1 MPTASPA
8 VAADAS
14 GAAGPHPAGVPRP
27 AFSATDVALLVLACI
42 WGGNFAV
49 VKHGASEFGPLAF
62 NAVRVGLAT
71 ALLFAAARA
80 LREPRP
86 TSSQWRTLL
95 ALGLLGN
102 GIYQVLFVEAVAH
115 TRSANVAIV
124 ISSTPAML
132 ALVGRVRGTDVLTPR
147 GVAGIAVSIAGLALV
162 ILGGAAG
169 GAPGGS
175 LSGDL
180 MAFVAVW
187 CWVGYTTMLRPYTE
201 TVAPV
206 TLSAVTMLGGAVPL
220 LLVGL
225 PELGRVTWGAI
236 PASAWGAV
244 GYAGVLAIAL
254 GYLAWYRGLRVL
266 GPTRTAMYSN
276 LQPVV
281 ALAVG
286 ALLLHEAPTA
296 WHLLGATGT
305 MLGLVL
311 VRL

>member
-1 MPTASPA
+1 MSSAAQAA
-8 VAADAS
+8 VA
-14 GAAGPHPAGVPRP
+14 GAPPPAARP
-27 AFSATDVALLVLACI
+27 AFSSTDVALLLLACV

-49 VKHGASEFGPLAF
+49 VKHGAEQFGPLAF

-71 ALLFAAARA
+71 ALLFIAARV
-80 LREPRP
+80 LREPGIAAAD
-86 TSSQWRTLL
+86 WRRLL

-102 GIYQVLFVEAVAH
+102 GVYQVLFVQAVAH

-132 ALVGRVRGTDVLTPR
+132 ALVGRLRGTEVLSSKAIA
-147 GVAGIAVSIAGLALV
+147 GVATSMAGIALV

-175 LSGDL
+175 LLGDL
-180 MAFVAVW
+180 LAFVAVW
-187 CWVGYTTMLRPYTE
+187 CWVGYTMGLRPLTE
-201 TVAPV
+201 RIPPV

-220 LLVGL
+220 LLVGV
-225 PELGRVTWGAI
+225 PELGRVPW
-236 PASAWGAV
+236 PALPGSAWAAV

-296 WHLLGATGT
+296 WQLLGAAGT

-311 VRL
+311 VRT

>member
-1 MPTASPA
+1 MSSVSPA
-8 VAADAS
+8 VVAEVRPAPAA
-14 GAAGPHPAGVPRP
+14 RP
-27 AFSATDVALLVLACI
+27 AFSSTDAALLAVACI
-42 WGGNFAV
+42 WGGNFAI
-49 VKHGASEFGPLAF
+49 VKHGAEQFGPLAF
-62 NAVRVGLAT
+62 NAVRVTLAMV
-71 ALLFAAARA
+71 LLFAATRA

-86 TSSQWRTLL
+86 TTSQWRALL

-102 GIYQVLFVEAVAH
+102 GLYQILFVEAISL

-132 ALVGRVRGTDVLTPR
+132 ALVGRIRGTDVLSPK
-147 GVAGIAVSIAGLALV
+147 GVVGIGVSMAGIALV

-175 LSGDL
+175 LLGDL
-180 MAFVAVW
+180 LAFVAVW
-187 CWVGYTTMLRPYTE
+187 CWVGYTTMLKPYTE

-220 LLVGL
+220 VLVGIPQL
-225 PELGRVTWGAI
+225 MRVQWAAI
-236 PASAWGAV
+236 PASGWGAV
-244 GYAGVLAIAL
+244 LYAGVLAIAL
-254 GYLAWYRGLRVL
+254 GYLAWYRGLRLL

-296 WHLLGATGT
+296 WQLLGAAAT

-311 VRL
+311 VRT

>member
-1 MPTASPA
+1 MSTASPA
-8 VAADAS
+8 VAAD
-14 GAAGPHPAGVPRP
+14 GPVPPGTRAAQAPRP
-27 AFSATDVALLVLACI
+27 AFSSTDVALLVLACI

-49 VKHGASEFGPLAF
+49 VKHGAEQFGPLAF

-71 ALLFAAARA
+71 VLLFAAARVR
-80 LREPRP
+80 REPSP
-86 TSSQWRTLL
+86 TAAQWRTLL
-95 ALGLLGN
+95 LLGLLGN
-102 GIYQVLFVEAVAH
+102 GVYQVLFVEAVAH

-132 ALVGRVRGTDVLTPR
+132 ALVGRVRGTDVLSPR
-147 GVAGIAVSIAGLALV
+147 GVVGIGVSIAGLALV

-175 LSGDL
+175 LLGDL
-180 MAFVAVW
+180 LAFVAVW

-220 LLVGL
+220 LLVGI
-225 PELGRVTWGAI
+225 PELTRVTWGAL
-236 PASAWGAV
+236 PTSAWGAV
-244 GYAGVLAIAL
+244 GYAGVLAIAI
-254 GYLAWYRGLRVL
+254 GYLAWYRGLRLL

-296 WHLLGATGT
+296 WQLLGAAGT

>member
-1 MPTASPA
+1 MSSVSPA
-8 VAADAS
+8 VAA
-14 GAAGPHPAGVPRP
+14 GARPAPAPRP
-27 AFSATDVALLVLACI
+27 AFSSTDLALLAVACI

-49 VKHGASEFGPLAF
+49 VKHGAEQFGPLAF

-71 ALLFAAARA
+71 VLLFAATRV

-86 TSSQWRTLL
+86 TGAQVKALL
-95 ALGLLGN
+95 GLGLLGN
-102 GIYQVLFVEAVAH
+102 GLYQVLFVEAISF

-147 GVAGIAVSIAGLALV
+147 GVVGIGVAMAGIALV

-175 LSGDL
+175 LIGDL
-180 MAFVAVW
+180 LAFCAVW

-201 TVAPV
+201 QVAPV
-206 TLSAVTMLGGAVPL
+206 TLSAYTMLGGAVPL
-220 LLVGL
+220 LLVGI
-225 PELGRVTWGAI
+225 PELSRVQWPAI
-236 PASAWGAV
+236 PASGWAAV

-281 ALAVG
+281 ALLVG

-296 WHLLGATGT
+296 WQLLGAAGT